1 MSVSPLLIEFWKWL
15 AYRSQPAH
23 VARKAIRNCGP
34 LGIFFLSQMSYKI
47 LSLQPEKAGGGG
59 GGGGAVQSMSALFT
73 PFDFES
79 ASRGVKRRAFESE
92 LRQQTT
98 VLVVPF
104 TNRPSHSQL

>member
-1 MSVSPLLIEFWKWL
+1 MGDMQH
-15 AYRSQPAH
+15 ACQPGAH

-59 GGGGAVQSMSALFT
+59 GGGAVQSMSALFT

-92 LRQQTT
+92 LRQQTA
-98 VLVVPF
+98 VSVVPF
-104 TNRPSHSQL
+104 TNKPSHSQL